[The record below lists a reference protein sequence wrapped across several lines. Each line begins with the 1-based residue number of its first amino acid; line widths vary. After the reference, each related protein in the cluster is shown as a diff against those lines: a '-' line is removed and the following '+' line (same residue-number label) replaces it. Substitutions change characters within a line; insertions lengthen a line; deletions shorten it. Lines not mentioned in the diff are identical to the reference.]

1 MRTTDADPRRAV
13 LRILVGGGIAMT
25 VTYGIGQLLGVAGD

>member
-1 MRTTDADPRRAV
+1 MQTTGADPRRAV
-13 LRILVGGGIAMT
+13 LRIVAGGAMAMT